1 MRIFARKYIRLNYK
15 RQKRYST
22 TDSNH
27 TSTNW

>member
-1 MRIFARKYIRLNYK
+1 MRIFARKYIMLNYK